1 MTNIIKRSDS
11 SKASITNPDLELP
24 DSLRFDVEV
33 SRMCTETVCGGFAHS
48 VVNVAAA

>member
-33 SRMCTETVCGGFAHS
+33 SRMCTETVCAGFAHS